1 MNQNELDK
9 VRSWPLHHSW
19 GVQSIRAL
27 DGRSEISVQVNESM
41 SNPAGTMH
49 GGLIYALTDVA
60 AYTALLSVVEE
71 NQSGVTHHIN
81 VQVLRPVQLGA
92 VLRIEA
98 EVIKRGRRLSFI
110 ESKAYIEDKVVALA
124 SITKSMV
131 TLS

>member
-19 GVQSIRAL
+19 GVQSIHAL

>member
-19 GVQSIRAL
+19 GVQSIHAL

-71 NQSGVTHHIN
+71 NQTGVTHHIN

-110 ESKAYIEDKVVALA
+110 ESKAYMEDKVVALA

>member
-19 GVQSIRAL
+19 GVQSIHAL

-71 NQSGVTHHIN
+71 NQTGVTHHIN

-110 ESKAYIEDKVVALA
+110 ESKAYMEDKVVTLA

>member
-1 MNQNELDK
+1 MNQNELEK

-19 GVQSIRAL
+19 GVQSIHAL

-71 NQSGVTHHIN
+71 NQIGVTHHIN

>member
-19 GVQSIRAL
+19 GVQSIHAL

-110 ESKAYIEDKVVALA
+110 ESTAYVGDKVVALA

>member
-9 VRSWPLHHSW
+9 VRSWPLHHLW
-19 GVQSIRAL
+19 GVQSIHAL

-71 NQSGVTHHIN
+71 NQTGVTHHIN

-110 ESKAYIEDKVVALA
+110 ESKAYMEDKVVALA

>member
-19 GVQSIRAL
+19 GVQSIHAL

-71 NQSGVTHHIN
+71 NQTGVTHHIN

>member
-71 NQSGVTHHIN
+71 NQTGVTHHIN